1 MIIPRRKYR
10 QNNNNNNNN
19 RLELTLV
26 KTEKEPAKKWEAGRR
41 NREGSKGN

>member
-1 MIIPRRKYR
+1 MIIPRRKCR
-10 QNNNNNNNN
+10 QNNNNK
-19 RLELTLV
+19 LELTLV